1 MSTVGLGTAS
11 KCKPEKEP
19 NMFKRNDIVW
29 AKVRGYS
36 WWPAKVSTLI
46 FQRF

>member
-1 MSTVGLGTAS
+1 MSTVGSGLTS
-11 KCKPEKEP
+11 KCKQDKEP
-19 NMFKRNDIVW
+19 NTFKRNDIVW

-46 FQRF
+46 LWRF